1 MLNVVLIHRFR
12 DASLMAFGSILG
24 GLEVATLNPLV
35 EQAMPT
41 LIELMYDSSVIVR
54 DTAAWTF
61 GRICEIIPEAAI
73 NENFLKPLLES
84 LITGLKSEPRVA
96 ANVCWAFTGLAE
108 ASFEAAPTNEE
119 TGQPD
124 TYCLSQYY
132 EFIIQKL
139 LETTDRPD
147 GGQANLR
154 PAAYEAL
161 MEMVKN
167 SPKDCYVTVQK
178 TTMVILERL
187 QQVIFAF
194 RSIVFL

>member
-1 MLNVVLIHRFR
+1 MLLATCCEDEIVPHVLPFIKENIKSENWRSR

-24 GLEVATLNPLV
+24 GLENTTLKPLV

-41 LIELMYDSSVIVR
+41 LIELMYDNSVIVR

-73 NENFLKPLLES
+73 NEAFLKPLLES
-84 LITGLKSEPRVA
+84 LINGLKAEPRVA

-108 ASFEAAPTNEE
+108 AAYEAADVNDE
-119 TGQPD
+119 TSAPA
-124 TYCLSQYY
+124 TYCLSQYF
-132 EFIIQKL
+132 EFIAQRL
-139 LETTDRPD
+139 LETTDRSD
-147 GGQANLR
+147 GAQANLR

-167 SPKDCYVTVQK
+167 SPMIVT
-178 TTMVILERL
+178 
-187 QQVIFAF
+187 
-194 RSIVFL
+194 